1 VSARAR
7 ADDDTRDAEYD
18 LLTAALIGLTI
29 GAGLTYVLR
38 RGPSGGRP
46 LSPVLRGVG
55 RGARWAGRR
64 AAVAGATGAR
74 WAADRGE
81 DLWDRIPRDAIRKE
95 MQEYVGRAR
104 EAIDDVVESELRD
117 LRRAIRRQR
126 KRLGI

>member
-1 VSARAR
+1 MS
-7 ADDDTRDAEYD
+7 
-18 LLTAALIGLTI
+18 
-29 GAGLTYVLR
+29 
-38 RGPSGGRP
+38 
-46 LSPVLRGVG
+46 
-55 RGARWAGRR
+55 
-64 AAVAGATGAR
+64 GAR

-95 MQEYVGRAR
+95 MREYVGRAR